1 MLDRANNLPKWAKNL
16 SYLLNFLSDLST
28 EVHIW
33 YWKLSKFNLGLFFR
47 KIKLV
52 TGKIWLLLTTGAV
65 DKETKNTK
73 ESFGE
78 NHGHNILN
86 DINSDIQNLKIA
98 SLSWNFLP
106 RVLRICRI
114 FLFLTGNTAFRQ
126 ICSKNTKLL
135 V

>member
-1 MLDRANNLPKWAKNL
+1 M

-33 YWKLSKFNLGLFFR
+33 YWKLSKFNLGLFLR

-73 ESFGE
+73 EIFGE
-78 NHGHNILN
+78 NYGHNILN